1 LLADEI
7 PRMNRGM
14 TVRSGMTVC
23 GGMTII
29 SSSRYVL
36 AGSAE
41 IPRRYEVELALA
53 TFMTPFAV
61 FKNEC
66 FYNCT
71 SCALLNILLKNL
83 ISYYTRDKQFINDE
97 RLQKGA

>member
-1 LLADEI
+1 MTPLGTAVVKE
-7 PRMNRGM
+7 PVSATRM
-14 TVRSGMTVC
+14 TKE
-23 GGMTII
+23 
-29 SSSRYVL
+29 
-36 AGSAE
+36 GS
-41 IPRRYEVELALA
+41 VSA

-66 FYNCT
+66 SYNCT
-71 SCALLNILLKNL
+71 SCVLLNILLKNL